1 MAANGPS
8 SPLSDAE
15 FEALRDALSSSSRGR
30 WFLDEFL
37 RRNRKPETQIVLD
50 AIARLEAAMIRD
62 RHTPSIDRIR
72 IDIADMQEAIERTK
86 REIGNIKHESEYGNR
101 FQEASDELD
110 AIVRQTEG
118 ATQEILAA
126 AEAIQEIAWQMKEEG
141 GDHGACDEID
151 GRATEIFMACSFQD
165 LTGQRTQKI
174 VQVLQYLESRINMMI
189 KIWGME
195 GAKAEDP
202 EIKLDTRPDAHLLN
216 GPQLEGRGTDQDTI
230 DALLNGVFED
240 AEGVEENSEA
250 AQKGENDGEF
260 DAISSSDG
268 EIDPWEDVRDLDVAF
283 DEASDDEKPDVF
295 ATASEPASDVLR
307 AASDPAA
314 AFDFDAALDDVDDG
328 EADVFARPTASN
340 ETEEANTADK
350 DMADN
355 SEAAADSDW
364 EAELV
369 RISAAMTDE
378 TEDELARLSPG
389 ERQSL
394 FN

>member
-37 RRNRKPETQIVLD
+37 RRSQKPETQMVLD
-50 AIARLEAAMIRD
+50 AIARLETVMIRD

-126 AEAIQEIAWQMKEEG
+126 AEAIQEIAWQMKEDG

-174 VQVLQYLESRINMMI
+174 VQVLQYLEARINMMI

-202 EIKLDTRPDAHLLN
+202 DIKMDTRPDAHLLN

-230 DALLNGVFED
+230 DALLNSECEE
-240 AEGVEENSEA
+240 AEGVEENS
-250 AQKGENDGEF
+250 KGARKGSNGGEF

-268 EIDPWEDVRDLDVAF
+268 EIDPWELAQESDATSDEDDLKA
-283 DEASDDEKPDVF
+283 DVF
-295 ATASEPASDVLR
+295 ATVTETGENALK

-314 AFDFDAALDDVDDG
+314 AFDFDAALDDSDDG
-328 EADVFARPTASN
+328 EADVFARPATSA
-340 ETEEANTADK
+340 EAGKPEKAEAEAEE
-350 DMADN
+350 

-364 EAELV
+364 EAELE

-394 FN
+394 FS

>member
-37 RRNRKPETQIVLD
+37 RRNQKPETQMVLD
-50 AIARLEAAMIRD
+50 AIARLETAMIRD
-62 RHTPSIDRIR
+62 RQTPSIDRIR

-126 AEAIQEIAWQMKEEG
+126 AEAIQEIAWQMKEDG

-202 EIKLDTRPDAHLLN
+202 EIKMDTRPDAHLLN

-230 DALLNGVFED
+230 DALLNGEFED
-240 AEGVEENSEA
+240 DEGVEENSKG
-250 AQKGENDGEF
+250 AQKGSNGDEF
-260 DAISSSDG
+260 DAISSNDG
-268 EIDPWEDVRDLDVAF
+268 EIDPWEEVRDQDVAF
-283 DEASDDEKPDVF
+283 SEAGDDEKADVF
-295 ATASEPASDVLR
+295 ATTAPSGDALKP
-307 AASDPAA
+307 ASDPAA
-314 AFDFDAALDDVDDG
+314 AFDFDAALDDADEG
-328 EADVFARPTASN
+328 EADVFARPAASA
-340 ETEEANTADK
+340 EAEEADTTDK
-350 DMADN
+350 DAADS
-355 SEAAADSDW
+355 SEATADSDW

-369 RISAAMTDE
+369 RISAAITDE
-378 TEDELARLSPG
+378 AEDELTRLSPG
-389 ERQSL
+389 ERQAL
-394 FN
+394 FS